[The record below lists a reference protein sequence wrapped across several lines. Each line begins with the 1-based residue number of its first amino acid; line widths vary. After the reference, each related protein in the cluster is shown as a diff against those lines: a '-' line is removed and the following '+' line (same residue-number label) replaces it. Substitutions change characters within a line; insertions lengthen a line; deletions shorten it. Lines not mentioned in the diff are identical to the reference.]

1 MDFKAIVQSAEEKP
15 EAATGEFRI
24 LVADDSAIQRKLVEH
39 ALKGKS
45 CVVSFAESGQE
56 ALDLFPLVKPD
67 LLITDWM
74 MPDVSGIE
82 LCEQIR
88 TRFRHSYTY
97 IIILTSHSDEHSVEK
112 GMAAG
117 ADDYLTKPFHPG
129 ELLARVAVARKVVEL
144 HRDNEDKARLLEEV
158 ALSDSVTGL
167 PNRRAIEEWA
177 AGQIAGAARHRYAF
191 WVVLAEI
198 DGFQKIPDTHGGE
211 AGDAVLKR
219 FAQILRSNTRR
230 SDICGRT
237 GVAGFL
243 LVITHAKKEGV
254 ALVIE
259 RIQSQLEGNPF
270 TLGARTISVTA
281 SFGVSGFE
289 GDEAPEF
296 SRLVTQADVALYGA
310 KREGNKRVKFAATK
324 GSAGSGQ
331 S

>member
-1 MDFKAIVQSAEEKP
+1 MDFKTIVQSAEEKP
-15 EAATGEFRI
+15 EIATGEFRI
-24 LVADDSAIQRKLVEH
+24 LVADDSAVQRKLVEH

-45 CVVSFAESGQE
+45 CAVSFAKSGQE
-56 ALDLFPLVKPD
+56 ALDIFPVYKPD
-67 LLITDWM
+67 VLITDST
-74 MPDVSGIE
+74 MPDVSGTE

-88 TRFRHSYTY
+88 ARFRHSYTY

-117 ADDYLTKPFHPG
+117 ADDYLTKPFHQG
-129 ELLARVAVARKVVEL
+129 ELEARVAVARKVIEL
-144 HRDNEDKARLLEEV
+144 RRDNEDKARLLEKV
-158 ALSDSVTGL
+158 ALSDPVTGL

-191 WVVLAEI
+191 WVVMAEI
-198 DGFQKIPDTHGGE
+198 DGFQKIPDARGGE
-211 AGDAVLKR
+211 AGEAVLKR

-254 ALVIE
+254 AAVIE
-259 RIQSQLEGNPF
+259 RIRCQLEANPF
-270 TLGARTISVTA
+270 TFGGHAIGVTA
-281 SFGVSGFE
+281 SFGISGFE

-310 KREGNKRVKFAATK
+310 KREGNNRVKFAAPKVLT
-324 GSAGSGQ
+324 GAG
-331 S
+331 